1 MRVTVTRSGGFGG
14 LTLEW
19 TVQLSDRPDEEQW
32 RELLDRLPW
41 DRFDVEEA
49 EPDRFVYR
57 VRCADREATI
67 PERKFTGAWRELL
80 DRIRE
85 SDDNSGH
92 RPQRRN

>member
-1 MRVTVTRSGGFGG
+1 VTRSGGFGG

-32 RELLDRLPW
+32 RKLLDRLPW
-41 DRFDVEEA
+41 DRSDAEDA

-67 PERKFTGAWRELL
+67 PEREFTGAWRELL

-85 SDDNSGH
+85 SEDGSGD
-92 RPQRRN
+92 RPQHRN

>member
-19 TVQLSDRPDEEQW
+19 TLRVSDRPDEDQW

-41 DRFDVEEA
+41 DRFDAAEA

-67 PERKFTGAWRELL
+67 PERQFTGAWRELL

-85 SDDNSGH
+85 SDDGSGD
-92 RPQRRN
+92 RPQHRH

>member
-1 MRVTVTRSGGFGG
+1 MRITVTRSGGFGG

-19 TVQLSDRPDEEQW
+19 TLKVSDRPDEEQW

-41 DRFDVEEA
+41 DRLDAAAA

-57 VRCADREATI
+57 VRCANREATI
-67 PERKFTGAWRELL
+67 PERQFTGAWRELL

-85 SDDNSGH
+85 SDGSQDSSREH
-92 RPQRRN
+92 RH